1 MKHEHDECLVTIIT
15 WWTPCMS
22 NITLSNRK
30 NMMNSRHEQQCD
42 DHQARVQHI
51 EHQTPIKISRGRE
64 ERKNIPKLWW

>member
-1 MKHEHDECLVTIIT
+1 
-15 WWTPCMS
+15 MS

-64 ERKNIPKLWW
+64 ERKNIPKL